1 MDSEGVA
8 PGLQETRRLAEGG
21 RPSFL
26 DLVAEDLRTHGGDW
40 TKPGFKAL
48 AIYRFG
54 VWRMTLRRTPL
65 RGILGYVERYLFR
78 RACWRYGIEIYDSA
92 RLGRR
97 IRFEHPSGI
106 VIHGD
111 SVIGDDVVIRQQ
123 VTLGI
128 RTLERL
134 HDAPIIG
141 NRVDIG
147 AGAKILGRVTIGDGA
162 KIGANAVVL
171 QDVPPGAVAIGVPA
185 RILDRDPHV

>member
-1 MDSEGVA
+1 MEHQKAAAFPQTSQISGS
-8 PGLQETRRLAEGG
+8 GTM
-21 RPSFL
+21 SFL
-26 DLVAEDLRTHGGDW
+26 ELVAEDWRTHDRDW

-48 AIYRFG
+48 LVYRFG

-65 RGILGYVERYLFR
+65 RGVLGYVYRFMFR
-78 RACWRYGIEIYDSA
+78 RACWRYGVEIYDSA

-97 IRFEHPSGI
+97 IKFEHPSGI

-128 RTLERL
+128 RTLDRL
-134 HDAPIIG
+134 HDAPVIG

-147 AGAKILGRVTIGDGA
+147 AGAKILGRVIVGEGA
-162 KIGANAVVL
+162 MIGANAVVL
-171 QDVPPGAVAIGVPA
+171 DDVPSGAIAVGVPA
-185 RILDRDPHV
+185 RIIER